1 MSNQLTSFELKVSQ
15 QMEVLGRDLTEEELH
30 EIWDK
35 LTEEELAEIVTK
47 KFAEFTESFKIFKS
61 EGESN
66 E

>member
-1 MSNQLTSFELKVSQ
+1 MSDELTSFELKVSQ

-30 EIWDK
+30 ELWDE
-35 LTEEELAEIVTK
+35 LTEQELAEIVAK

-61 EGESN
+61 GGESN